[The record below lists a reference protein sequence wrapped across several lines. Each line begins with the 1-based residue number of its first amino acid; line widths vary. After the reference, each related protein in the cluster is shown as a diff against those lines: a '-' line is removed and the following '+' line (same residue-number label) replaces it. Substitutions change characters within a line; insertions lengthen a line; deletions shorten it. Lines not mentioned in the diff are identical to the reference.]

1 MFNPLNFTIMKIS
14 SCFTLSAVGK
24 KTEIKSSKGYGLLA
38 ICRGALHEERC
49 RIRKNPDKTFSYLSS
64 FSINKLN
71 DLHF

>member
-14 SCFTLSAVGK
+14 SCFTLSTVGE

-64 FSINKLN
+64 FSIDKLN
-71 DLHF
+71 NIHF